1 MRITVAIVDDEKSER
16 DNLYGYFEKIQE
28 KTHTMMEIELFPSG
42 EQFLSISGKAYDLI
56 CLDIDMQGMNGIE
69 VARRIR
75 KEDPDVLIIFIT
87 NLAQMAICGYEVH
100 AFDFILKPVHYDAF
114 YIKIQS
120 AVSIIMQRK
129 TRHIVVPVQGG
140 IQRFSTNE
148 LLYVEVQGHYVF
160 FHTLKEIYRQ
170 KISMNEVEEKLKGMS
185 FVRCNNCYLVNLRYV
200 DGVVRDDLLIHG
212 ETLKISRPRKKE
224 FLQALGNYMGGRIL

>member
-56 CLDIDMQGMNGIE
+56 CLDIDMQGVNGIE

-100 AFDFILKPVHYDAF
+100 AFDF
-114 YIKIQS
+114 
-120 AVSIIMQRK
+120 MQRK

-185 FVRCNNCYLVNLRYV
+185 FMRCNNCYLVNLRYV